1 MFALWTV
8 VRFGVALA
16 AAVILYLMGA
26 AFVRNFSNAEP
37 PPDEPDI
44 ATLEDVDFRYR
55 CIVCGAQL
63 VMYASQGGEVP
74 EAPRH
79 CREPMVL
86 MAPIDDTG
94 RMPE

>member
-1 MFALWTV
+1 MFAFWTIA
-8 VRFGVALA
+8 RFGIAFA
-16 AAVILYLMGA
+16 AAIVLYLIGA
-26 AFVRNFSNAEP
+26 ALVRNMSAMQP
-37 PPDEPDI
+37 PPDEPDE
-44 ATLEDVDFRYR
+44 ATLEDVDYRYR

-63 VMYASQGGEVP
+63 VLYSAQSGEVP

-94 RMPE
+94 RTSE